1 MWSCVMNTRTF
12 EGKVAFVTG
21 ATSGIGQSVAV
32 AFGQE
37 GAAVIGCGR
46 NAAGGAKTERL
57 VEAAGGSFQFV
68 PLDLCDE
75 TEIVAAM
82 RIVMDRHGRLDCA
95 ANCAGFD
102 LNAPFLDYT
111 AADFD
116 MIFGTNVRGL
126 FLCMQHEVK
135 AMRLMGGG
143 TIVNVGSIA
152 GDRPI
157 RGNSLYNASKSAL
170 NMLTQTAALEC
181 GTFGVRINVVAPG
194 PVMTPMLRG
203 FIEKSQKTETPFS
216 EESLIAA
223 SPLSRIAK
231 PEEIATSVL
240 FLCSPQAANITG
252 AVLTVDGGFALAY

>member
-1 MWSCVMNTRTF
+1 MDSRTF

-21 ATSGIGQSVAV
+21 ATSGIGQSVAI
-32 AFGQE
+32 AFGRE
-37 GAAVIGCGR
+37 GATVIGCGR
-46 NAAGGAKTERL
+46 NAAGGATTERL
-57 VEAAGGSFQFV
+57 VKTAGGSFQFV
-68 PLDLCDE
+68 TMDLCDE
-75 TEIVAAM
+75 TQIVAAM
-82 RIVMDRHGRLDCA
+82 QTLIDRHGRLDCA

-102 LNAPFLDYT
+102 LNAAFLDYT

-116 MIFGTNVRGL
+116 SIFDTNVRGL

-135 AMRLMGGG
+135 AMRHTGGG
-143 TIVNVGSIA
+143 AIVNVGSIA

-194 PVMTPMLRG
+194 PVMTPMLSG
-203 FIEKSQKTETPFS
+203 FIEKSQKTDTPFS

>member
-1 MWSCVMNTRTF
+1 MNTRTF

-21 ATSGIGQSVAV
+21 ATSGIGQCVAV
-32 AFGQE
+32 AFAQE
-37 GAAVIGCGR
+37 GAAVVGCGR
-46 NAAGGAKTERL
+46 NAAGGTETERL

-75 TEIVAAM
+75 AEIVAAM
-82 RIVMDRHGRLDCA
+82 RIVMDRYGRLDCA

-102 LNAPFLDYT
+102 LNAAFLDYT

-135 AMRLMGGG
+135 AMRLAGGG
-143 TIVNVGSIA
+143 AIVNVGSIA
-152 GDRPI
+152 GHRAI

-181 GTFGVRINVVAPG
+181 GAFGVRINVVAPG

-203 FIEKSQKTETPFS
+203 FIEKSQKTDTPFS
-216 EESLIAA
+216 EDSLIAA

>member
-1 MWSCVMNTRTF
+1 MNARPF
-12 EGKVAFVTG
+12 EGKVVYVTG
-21 ATSGIGQSVAV
+21 ATSGIGQSVAT
-32 AFGQE
+32 AFGRE
-37 GAAVIGCGR
+37 GATVIGCGR
-46 NAAGGAKTERL
+46 DAAGGATTKHL
-57 VEAAGGSFQFV
+57 VEAAGGSFHFV
-68 PLDLCDE
+68 PMDLCDE
-75 TEIVAAM
+75 TQIVAAM

-102 LNAPFLDYT
+102 LNAAFLDYT

-116 MIFGTNVRGL
+116 VIFGTNVRGL

-135 AMRLMGGG
+135 AMRLTGGG
-143 TIVNVGSIA
+143 AIVNVGSIA

-181 GTFGVRINVVAPG
+181 GSFGIRINVVAPG
-194 PVMTPMLRG
+194 PVMTPMLSG
-203 FIEKSQKTETPFS
+203 FIERSQKTAAPFS
-216 EESLIAA
+216 AESLIAA

-231 PEEIATSVL
+231 PEEIAASVL

-252 AVLTVDGGFALAY
+252 AVLTVDGGFALAF